1 MCVGRPDTV
10 LITTTGWDA
19 GGAPLK
25 ARLAGGQLPQKAV
38 RGPLI
43 YSLFVLPEEGAR
55 REP

>member
-1 MCVGRPDTV
+1 MCVWGLDTV
-10 LITTTGWDA
+10 LITATGWDV

-25 ARLAGGQLPQKAV
+25 ASLAGGQLPQKAV